1 MTTNRSEKPLVR
13 IVDDNDSLRES
24 LAFLLECEGYEVAAY
39 ESAEEFLIKDAP
51 SRIGCIVLDVR
62 MPKMSG
68 LQLQERLNE
77 LGTPCPIVFLT
88 GHGDID
94 MAVQSMKDGACDF
107 LQKPIKQETFIPA
120 IERAIN
126 KDRQARAG
134 ATDIIHERHV
144 LASLTPREE
153 DVCRLVAEGLTSV
166 LIASRL
172 NISKRTVDVIRSA
185 ALKKIGLR
193 EPHELA
199 DFFKRVT
206 EKGRP
211 SY

>member
-1 MTTNRSEKPLVR
+1 ME
-13 IVDDNDSLRES
+13 
-24 LAFLLECEGYEVAAY
+24 
-39 ESAEEFLIKDAP
+39 DAP
-51 SRIGCIVLDVR
+51 SRIGCIVLDVK

-77 LGTPCPIVFLT
+77 LGMPCPIVFLT

-94 MAVQSMKDGACDF
+94 MAVQTMREGACDF
-107 LQKPIKQETFIPA
+107 LQKPIKQETFLPA
-120 IERAIN
+120 IERAIK

-134 ATDIIHERHV
+134 ATDMIHERHI

-172 NISKRTVDVIRSA
+172 NISKRTVDVIRTA
-185 ALKKIGLR
+185 TLKNW
-193 EPHELA
+193 P
-199 DFFKRVT
+199 
-206 EKGRP
+206 
-211 SY
+211 

>member
-1 MTTNRSEKPLVR
+1 ME
-13 IVDDNDSLRES
+13 
-24 LAFLLECEGYEVAAY
+24 
-39 ESAEEFLIKDAP
+39 DAP
-51 SRIGCIVLDVR
+51 SRIGCIVLDVK

-77 LGTPCPIVFLT
+77 LGMPCPIVFLT

-94 MAVQSMKDGACDF
+94 MAVQTMREGACDF
-107 LQKPIKQETFIPA
+107 LQKPIKQETFLPA
-120 IERAIN
+120 IERAIK

-134 ATDIIHERHV
+134 ATDMIHERHI

-172 NISKRTVDVIRSA
+172 NISKRTVDVIRTA
-185 ALKKIGLR
+185 ALKNW
-193 EPHELA
+193 P
-199 DFFKRVT
+199 
-206 EKGRP
+206 
-211 SY
+211 

>member
-1 MTTNRSEKPLVR
+1 ME
-13 IVDDNDSLRES
+13 
-24 LAFLLECEGYEVAAY
+24 
-39 ESAEEFLIKDAP
+39 DAP
-51 SRIGCIVLDVR
+51 SRIGCIVLDVK

-77 LGTPCPIVFLT
+77 LGMPCPIVFLT

-94 MAVQSMKDGACDF
+94 MAVQTMREGACDF
-107 LQKPIKQETFIPA
+107 LQKPIKQETFLPA
-120 IERAIN
+120 IERAIK

-134 ATDIIHERHV
+134 ATDMIHERHI

-172 NISKRTVDVIRSA
+172 NISKRTVDVIRTA
-185 ALKKIGLR
+185 ALKKLDL
-193 EPHELA
+193 ENLMN
-199 DFFKRVT
+199 
-206 EKGRP
+206 
-211 SY
+211 

>member
-1 MTTNRSEKPLVR
+1 ME
-13 IVDDNDSLRES
+13 
-24 LAFLLECEGYEVAAY
+24 
-39 ESAEEFLIKDAP
+39 DAP
-51 SRIGCIVLDVR
+51 SRIGCIVLDVK

-77 LGTPCPIVFLT
+77 LGMPCPIVFLT

-94 MAVQSMKDGACDF
+94 MTVQTMREGACDF
-107 LQKPIKQETFIPA
+107 LQKPIKQETFLPA
-120 IERAIN
+120 IERAIK

-134 ATDIIHERHV
+134 ATDMIHERHI

-172 NISKRTVDVIRSA
+172 NISKRTVDVIRTA
-185 ALKKIGLR
+185 ALKNW
-193 EPHELA
+193 P
-199 DFFKRVT
+199 
-206 EKGRP
+206 
-211 SY
+211 

>member
-1 MTTNRSEKPLVR
+1 ME
-13 IVDDNDSLRES
+13 
-24 LAFLLECEGYEVAAY
+24 
-39 ESAEEFLIKDAP
+39 DAP
-51 SRIGCIVLDVR
+51 SRIGCIVLDVK

-77 LGTPCPIVFLT
+77 LGMPCPIVFLT

-94 MAVQSMKDGACDF
+94 MAVQTMREGACDF
-107 LQKPIKQETFIPA
+107 LQKPIKQETFLPA
-120 IERAIN
+120 IERAIK

-134 ATDIIHERHV
+134 ATDMIHERHI

-172 NISKRTVDVIRSA
+172 NISKRTVDVIRTA
-185 ALKKIGLR
+185 ALKKLTL
-193 EPHELA
+193 ENLMN
-199 DFFKRVT
+199 
-206 EKGRP
+206 
-211 SY
+211 

>member
-1 MTTNRSEKPLVR
+1 ME
-13 IVDDNDSLRES
+13 
-24 LAFLLECEGYEVAAY
+24 
-39 ESAEEFLIKDAP
+39 DAP
-51 SRIGCIVLDVR
+51 SRIGCIVLDVK

-77 LGTPCPIVFLT
+77 LGMPCPIVFLT

-94 MAVQSMKDGACDF
+94 MAVQTMREGACDF
-107 LQKPIKQETFIPA
+107 LQKPIKQETFLPA
-120 IERAIN
+120 IERAIK

-134 ATDIIHERHV
+134 ATDMIHERHI

-172 NISKRTVDVIRSA
+172 NISKRTVDVIRTA
-185 ALKKIGLR
+185 ALKKIGPR

-199 DFFKRVT
+199 DFFKRVS
-206 EKGRP
+206 EKGYP
-211 SY
+211 KY

>member
-1 MTTNRSEKPLVR
+1 ME
-13 IVDDNDSLRES
+13 
-24 LAFLLECEGYEVAAY
+24 
-39 ESAEEFLIKDAP
+39 DAP
-51 SRIGCIVLDVR
+51 SRIGCIVLDVK

-77 LGTPCPIVFLT
+77 LGMPCPIVFLT

-94 MAVQSMKDGACDF
+94 MAVQTMREGACDF
-107 LQKPIKQETFIPA
+107 LQKPIKQETFLPA
-120 IERAIN
+120 IEQAIK

-134 ATDIIHERHV
+134 ATDMIHERHI

-172 NISKRTVDVIRSA
+172 NISKRTVDVIRTA
-185 ALKKIGLR
+185 ALKK
-193 EPHELA
+193 LA
-199 DFFKRVT
+199 L
-206 EKGRP
+206 ENLMN
-211 SY
+211 

>member
-1 MTTNRSEKPLVR
+1 
-13 IVDDNDSLRES
+13 
-24 LAFLLECEGYEVAAY
+24 
-39 ESAEEFLIKDAP
+39 
-51 SRIGCIVLDVR
+51 
-62 MPKMSG
+62 MSG

-94 MAVQSMKDGACDF
+94 MAVQTMKDGACDF

-126 KDRQARAG
+126 KDRQGRAG

-193 EPHELA
+193 EPHDLA

>member
-1 MTTNRSEKPLVR
+1 ME
-13 IVDDNDSLRES
+13 
-24 LAFLLECEGYEVAAY
+24 
-39 ESAEEFLIKDAP
+39 DAP
-51 SRIGCIVLDVR
+51 SRIGCIVLDVK

-77 LGTPCPIVFLT
+77 PGMPCPIVFLT

-94 MAVQSMKDGACDF
+94 MAVQTMREGACDF
-107 LQKPIKQETFIPA
+107 LQKPIKQETFLPA
-120 IERAIN
+120 IERAIK

-134 ATDIIHERHV
+134 ATDMIHERHI

-172 NISKRTVDVIRSA
+172 NISKRTVDVIRTA
-185 ALKKIGLR
+185 ALKK
-193 EPHELA
+193 LA
-199 DFFKRVT
+199 L
-206 EKGRP
+206 ENLMN
-211 SY
+211 